1 MRRWALLALLLLL
14 LLAAAAA
21 GTAIVS
27 DREGRLPAP
36 AQVRLEQYVAYAW
49 PGGQVEVDRVD
60 RAAHPTRF
68 TEGLSG
74 VPFGKSAYFRTEP
87 GTADGEEGALAP
99 LFFPPDELWCVLLK
113 GMGPPAGQVVLVA
126 LHSDLYNADWIVH
139 QGPADAS
146 SVEAQH
152 LLSTLGCRLI
162 PEPGDF
168 DALDRAG
175 LEWTERPCITGSCN
189 L

>member
-1 MRRWALLALLLLL
+1 VRRWLLLALLLLL
-14 LLAAAAA
+14 FLAAAAA

-27 DREGRLPAP
+27 RREGRLPAP

-49 PGGQVEVDRVD
+49 PGRQVVVDRVD
-60 RAAHPTRF
+60 RAAHPSRL
-68 TEGLSG
+68 TEDISG
-74 VPFGKSAYFRTEP
+74 VSFGKSTHFRTEP
-87 GTADGEEGALAP
+87 GISDVEEGALAP

-126 LHSDLYNADWIVH
+126 LHSDLYKADWIVH

-168 DALDRAG
+168 DALDRAEI
-175 LEWTERPCITGSCN
+175 EWTERSCITSPCN